1 MIDEQDLRYWE
12 QTKQSIIDYAK
23 EIGIDKIGFAS
34 ADPFLTLKERLIE
47 HREKGY
53 ESGFEEPDLEK
64 RTNPSLLLEGA
75 RSLISIAL
83 AYPSKLEN
91 PPKSEPGAYRGILC
105 RAAWG
110 VDYHHVLRD
119 KLDKLGKFIQELEPG
134 AKIES
139 MVDTGALS
147 DRAVAERAG
156 VGFVGKNCAVITPE
170 FGSWVYLGELLTN
183 LPLPI
188 DHPIEEGC
196 GDCNICVDACPTGAL
211 VQGGQL
217 NAQRCVAF
225 LTQVKDFIPDEFR
238 GKIGNRLYGCD
249 TCQTVCPKNRRIN
262 SNHHPEFQPDPEI
275 AKPLLI
281 PLLEMSNKEFKEKFG
296 LSSSSWRGKKPI
308 QRNAILALA
317 HFKDR
322 TAVPHLARLL
332 ANDPRPVIRGTA
344 AWALGKIGGADAE
357 AALVRAQETEQVAE
371 VQDEIA
377 KGMKLLAE
385 QSAQGEKQRRQEQQ
399 EQLP

>member
-1 MIDEQDLRYWE
+1 MNERRYWE
-12 QTKQSIIDYAK
+12 ETKQAIIRYAA

-34 ADPFLTLKERLIE
+34 ADPFLTLKDRLIV

-53 ESGFEEPDLEK
+53 ESGFEEPDLDK
-64 RTNPSLLLEGA
+64 RTDPALSLGGA

-83 AYPSKLEN
+83 AYPAKMAN

-110 VDYHHVLRD
+110 TDYHHVLRD
-119 KLDKLGKFIQELEPG
+119 KLDKLAQYIRELEPE

-156 VGFVGKNCAVITPE
+156 LGWVGKNCSLITPE
-170 FGSWVYLGELLTN
+170 FGSWVYLGELITN
-183 LPLPI
+183 LPLPL
-188 DHPIEEGC
+188 DTPVEEGC
-196 GDCNICVDACPTGAL
+196 GDCNLCVEACPTGAL

-217 NAQRCVAF
+217 DSQKCVAY
-225 LTQVKDFIPDEFR
+225 LTQVKDFIPEQYR

-249 TCQTVCPKNRRIN
+249 TCQTVCPKNRGKN
-262 SNHHPEFQPDPEI
+262 FTHHPEFQPDPDV
-275 AKPLLI
+275 AKPLLR
-281 PLLEMSNKEFKEKFG
+281 PLLQMSNREFKEKFG

-317 HFKDR
+317 HFRDR
-322 TAVPHLARLL
+322 SAVPDLIHLMEK
-332 ANDPRPVIRGTA
+332 DPREVIRGTA
-344 AWALGKIGGADAE
+344 AWALGKIGGEEAE
-357 AALVRAQETEQVAE
+357 AALGRALERETSPEVLAE
-371 VQDEIA
+371 VERGIA
-377 KGMKLLAE
+377 LLHQAR
-385 QSAQGEKQRRQEQQ
+385 S
-399 EQLP
+399 